1 MRNKKILLIEAVAV
15 AFALAACG
23 GKGTGSSESA
33 SSTTGSSSAATSASS
48 TVTSSSGSS
57 TVSSSSSSAPATVAD
72 GVFNYAGKMTN
83 EQTSQA
89 IAALE
94 SWGMRNHVSGIP
106 VSDDGGLIVKADR
119 VTFPTNTYVA
129 NFGFGAGR
137 GTISSAMDSA
147 HESVTDWASYFH
159 SWTDTDGGTANDMD
173 DQGSW
178 ASNLRG
184 MVTASYYNQRLTA
197 DKENYEWYPL
207 LASEEPI
214 PLKAKGGEA
223 DKTLTSSKYYRFK
236 VHTGGNYKYSTLSKA
251 HSKYNGQAIAL
262 DDYVE
267 PVRAMLQNG
276 WYRKADMS
284 KQFAGV
290 STYLTAYTNNPA
302 TADWA
307 QVGFQANAIENSI
320 DVEFVSAKTAFNAKY
335 AISDSLY
342 APFPAAWLA
351 DVGPKNAFKMGSSTS
366 DFYANMD
373 NMISTGVY
381 NGEYWES
388 GKAIVFKKNP
398 LYIEAND
405 YHYAG
410 YKFEVNASSTST
422 NDEFARWQDGY
433 LDEDGVPSA
442 NVAEYATDPHT
453 LHTLGATVENIQVN
467 SCTAEEWQ
475 KYFGPNGT
483 IKKHDATYTGYTV
496 KPILSNDDFLDGIY
510 FSINRTEYAN
520 AFGTNAAQA
529 YLSNAYVVD
538 NTTGLA
544 YRNTD
549 AGKAVIADR
558 SPSTF
563 GYNEETA
570 IQLFKKAAAAEIAA
584 GNYKKGDTITLTI
597 QWRGESEMKL
607 HSPYFKY
614 DIETAWNKA
623 GTGMYLTIDNIT
635 PSTTDYT
642 VPYFNLQHGEAD
654 MMYGAIEGSVLDP
667 LNFMDTLCSDGRD
680 LTLSRGADSSLVD
693 PTLIFDNHYWSYD
706 ALWSSTQGPTIVDQG
721 KEGKAISKK
730 DAEPTYDAATK
741 TLTLNLN
748 YIVSDSLKDFAVSQ
762 FYVDM
767 TDGKTGGKVYDYEGY
782 YDETGGK
789 IDLGTKGSYDD
800 GEADTNAVV
809 LTPDGKGTMVLT
821 LDLTN
826 YVGNSRF
833 NTASATNDETGD
845 PKTIW
850 FDLVYTANAGGNDVQ
865 GEVSYA
871 SVAAKTFFAIA

>member
-1 MRNKKILLIEAVAV
+1 MRNKKILLIEAVAL

-23 GKGTGSSESA
+23 GHGSVSSESA
-33 SSTTGSSSAATSASS
+33 SSAAGASSVATSASS
-48 TVTSSSGSS
+48 TGT
-57 TVSSSSSSAPATVAD
+57 SSSSSSSSSSSVPATVAD
-72 GVFNYAGKMTN
+72 GVFNYSGKLSN
-83 EQTSQA
+83 DQTAQA

-94 SWGMRNHVSGIP
+94 DWGMRNHVSGIP

-137 GTISSAMDSA
+137 GTITSSMDTT
-147 HESVTDWASYFH
+147 HEPVTDWKDYFH
-159 SWTDTDGGTANDMD
+159 SWSGSDGGTANDMD
-173 DQGSW
+173 DTGSW
-178 ASNLRG
+178 SSDLRSFI
-184 MVTASYYNQRLTA
+184 TASYYNQRLTA

-236 VHTGGNYKYSTLSKA
+236 VHTGGDYKYSTLSKTY
-251 HSKYNGQAIAL
+251 SKYNGQEIAL

-276 WYRKADMS
+276 WYRKADMA

-290 STYLTAYTNNPA
+290 STYLTAYGNNPA

-307 QVGFQANAIENSI
+307 QVGFQANATENSI

-342 APFPAAWLA
+342 SPFPKAWL
-351 DVGPKNAFKMGSSTS
+351 DEVGAKNAFKMGSNTS

-388 GKAIVFKKNP
+388 GKTIVFKKNP

-410 YKFEVNASSTST
+410 YKYEINNSDTAT
-422 NDEFARWQDGY
+422 NDQFARWQDGY

-475 KYFGPNGT
+475 KYYGPNGT
-483 IKKHDATYTGYTV
+483 VKKHDATYTGYKL
-496 KPILSNDDFLDGIY
+496 KPILSNDDFLDGVY
-510 FSINRTEYAN
+510 FSINRTAYAN
-520 AFGTNAAQA
+520 AFGTNPAQA

-549 AGKAVIADR
+549 AGKNVIAGR
-558 SPSTF
+558 SPSTY

-570 IQLFKKAAAAEIAA
+570 IQLFKKAAKAEIAA

-597 QWRGESEMKL
+597 QWRSESEMKL

-614 DIETAWNKA
+614 DIETAWNKS
-623 GTGMYLTIDNIT
+623 GTGLYLTIDNVT
-635 PSTTDYT
+635 PSSTDYT
-642 VPYFNLQHGEAD
+642 VPYYNLMHGEAD

-667 LNFMDTLCSDGRD
+667 LIFMDTLITDGRD

-693 PTLIFDNHYWSYD
+693 PTIIFDNHYWSYD
-706 ALWSSTQGPTIVDQG
+706 ALWSATQGPTIVDKG
-721 KEGKAISKK
+721 AEGKAISKS
-730 DAEPTYDAATK
+730 DAEPTYNATTK
-741 TLTLNLN
+741 TLTLNLS
-748 YIVSDSLKDFAVSQ
+748 YIVSDKLTDFAVKN

-789 IDLGTKGSYDD
+789 IDLGTNGTYDD
-800 GEADTNAVV
+800 GEADTNGVV
-809 LTPDGKGTMVLT
+809 LTPDGNGKMVLT

-833 NTASATNDETGD
+833 NTASSTGDETGD

-850 FDLVYTANAGGNDVQ
+850 FDFVYTAKADGQEVQ
-865 GEVSYA
+865 GEISYA